1 MIANPKVALEFLR
14 RIRYFK
20 DCLKQHGQSA
30 EGNPSAGNNY
40 RGLYN
45 IALKSLGAAMKK
57 SPDVRLDGVMQY
69 SEPYQGDRGFYFMD
83 SPGNDIES
91 VAGQV
96 CLSQMRMQM
105 LNLEYKES

>member
-1 MIANPKVALEFLR
+1 MALEFLR

-57 SPDVRLDGVMQY
+57 APDVRLDGVVQY
-69 SEPYQGDRGFYFMD
+69 SQSYPDERGFYFMD

-96 CLSQMRMQM
+96 GLSRMLIDREFECFM
-105 LNLEYKES
+105 HICFSLWV